1 MDTFGLFVH
10 RNEQALKRIARAT
23 RGEHDFGDVANEAW
37 LMAEA
42 IASRTGRPADFA
54 DPEFQ
59 DLLIRHLYQAL
70 VRYTELNVRHAV
82 RLDHAAAGDDE
93 SDTHWLANRLAS
105 DGGRDP
111 LSHLLAGEEPVAG
124 DGEHHPS
131 LAGAW
136 VKLLWM
142 SGGRMR
148 TVARKLLISVSHTYR
163 CHAKAVHLAQT
174 QNSIPFDLEGLEAH
188 LGPWRRSRVVRIPR
202 QLEFDFEDE
211 LPIRDN

>member
-1 MDTFGLFVH
+1 RAVLH

-23 RGEHDFGDVANEAW
+23 RGEHDFGDVVNEAW

-42 IASRTGRPADFA
+42 VASRTGLPAGFA
-54 DPEFQ
+54 DPAFE
-59 DLLIRHLYQAL
+59 DLLLRHLYQAL
-70 VRYTELNVRHAV
+70 VRYAERNVRHAV

-93 SDTHWLANRLAS
+93 SGAHWLANRLAS
-105 DGGRDP
+105 DNGRDP
-111 LSHLLAGEEPVAG
+111 LSHLLADEEPAEG

-142 SGGRMR
+142 NGGRIR

-163 CHAKAVHLAQT
+163 CHAKIGRAACRGRAEH
-174 QNSIPFDLEGLEAH
+174 S
-188 LGPWRRSRVVRIPR
+188 
-202 QLEFDFEDE
+202 
-211 LPIRDN
+211 

>member
-1 MDTFGLFVH
+1 MDTFELFVH

-42 IASRTGRPADFA
+42 IASRTGRPSDFA
-54 DPEFQ
+54 DPAFQ

-82 RLDHAAAGDDE
+82 RLDHAATCDEE
-93 SDTHWLANRLAS
+93 SDTHWLANRLTS
-105 DGGRDP
+105 DEGRDP
-111 LSHLLAGEEPVAG
+111 LSHLLASEEPVVVY
-124 DGEHHPS
+124 GEHHPS

-142 SGGRMR
+142 NGGQIRA
-148 TVARKLLISVSHTYR
+148 VAQKLLISVSHTYR
-163 CHAKAVHLAQT
+163 CHAKAVHLAKAQHP
-174 QNSIPFDLEGLEAH
+174 IPFSFEGRETH
-188 LGPWRRSRVVRIPR
+188 LGPWRRYRIFRVPR
-202 QLEFDFEDE
+202 QLEFDFDEE
-211 LPIRDN
+211 LPIRHG